1 MLSSMLFQRGEMRPR
16 QNGSIR
22 QNQIFQA
29 GVLKRL
35 NSVSQTGL
43 NHLFRIVAP
52 EIDVVF
58 RKNVEP
64 VPCQL
69 LSLFHENKKS

>member
-1 MLSSMLFQRGEMRPR
+1 MSPR
-16 QNGSIR
+16 QTVSIR
-22 QNQIFQA
+22 QNQIFQT
-29 GVLKRL
+29 GVLKPL
-35 NSVSQTGL
+35 NSVRQTGL

-64 VPCQL
+64 APCQL
-69 LSLFHENKKS
+69 LGLFHENKKS